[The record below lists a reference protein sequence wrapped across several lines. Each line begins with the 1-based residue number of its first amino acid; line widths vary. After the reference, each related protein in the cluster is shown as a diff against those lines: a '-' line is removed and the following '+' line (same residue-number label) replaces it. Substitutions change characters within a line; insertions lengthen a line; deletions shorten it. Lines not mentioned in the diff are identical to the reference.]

1 MRLKPASWLSWQV
14 CGLIGLSLVTG
25 AAAGAAIAAGVFMQ
39 DIEPLSREMQRR
51 GTRIA
56 LLEMLVQQ
64 SLPGTTTSLAD
75 APSANVSPQQAPA
88 AAPHSFPTAGVST
101 QGPAV
106 SATSRTH
113 VAAGVPTALMP
124 PRPAVAAQEG
134 HVAAAP
140 ARAQVPPASL
150 PRTHGVAGAPAS
162 PMPPRPAVAAQEG
175 HVAAAPAPPASP
187 SLPVQPA
194 AAAAEIQPVT
204 GEELLIALKA
214 KVEGFAAAKAGVRA
228 LDKNAVHLR
237 NGGVVRIGQTFPS
250 GEKLLQVDPE
260 NNLVL
265 TNRRQML
272 LFFTEGS

>member
-140 ARAQVPPASL
+140 A
-150 PRTHGVAGAPAS
+150 
-162 PMPPRPAVAAQEG
+162 
-175 HVAAAPAPPASP
+175 PPASP

-237 NGGVVRIGQTFPS
+237 IGQTFPS